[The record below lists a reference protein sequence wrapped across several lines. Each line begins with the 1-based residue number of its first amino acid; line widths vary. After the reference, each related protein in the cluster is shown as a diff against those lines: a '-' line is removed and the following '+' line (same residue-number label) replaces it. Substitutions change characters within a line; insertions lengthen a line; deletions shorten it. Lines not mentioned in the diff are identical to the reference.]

1 MMHTLSEVQMICSLP
16 ERRPALAAL
25 MPARRLNFGKFAVAA
40 ENTFLS
46 LVFAAL
52 VLLPLAEILL
62 RSTAGIGFEG
72 SSSLV
77 QHLTLVVGILGAAVA
92 ARETRLLGFSAA
104 ALIDGRAGRWARFSA
119 FVAAAAVSALLCI
132 ASLQFVRAE
141 YAAGRILAHG
151 IPVWIVE
158 SLMPLGFGII
168 ALRLILSAADRVAGR
183 IYAGVLAAACVALF
197 VFVPFE
203 PRDMVAPGLAV
214 LLVATLLGAPLF
226 AVIGGAALLLLWSSG
241 VPIASVAVDHYSLSA
256 NPSLPAI
263 PLFTLAGYFLA
274 ESGAPRRLIEVFD
287 SLFGRFRGS
296 AAIVTVLVC
305 TFFTSFTGAS
315 GVTILALGGLAMPL
329 LMGAGYRERT
339 ALGLI
344 TGGGLP
350 GVLLF
355 PALPLILYAI
365 VAKTSIEAMFVGG
378 LMPAAL
384 MLGIVLW
391 WGLRQRPAGDAGR
404 TPFDRVRLARALWAA
419 KWELALP
426 AIPITVL
433 LGGLATP
440 VEAAAATALYAGFVA
455 TAIHR
460 EVRFYPDIP
469 RIITECGLLVG
480 GILLILGV
488 ALALTN
494 FLVDAQVPEHAVE
507 WVKQHIQS
515 PWAFL
520 LALNIFLLAV
530 GCVMDIFSAIVVI
543 TPLIVP
549 LGLAFGVH
557 PVHLGMIFLANME
570 LGYLTPPI
578 GLNLFF
584 ASYRFGK
591 PIPEV
596 CWSVAPLFLALCAGV
611 LAITYVP
618 WLSLGLPGLL
628 R

>member
-1 MMHTLSEVQMICSLP
+1 
-16 ERRPALAAL
+16 
-25 MPARRLNFGKFAVAA
+25 MPARRINVAKLAVAA

-62 RSTAGIGFEG
+62 RAAAGVGFEG

-92 ARETRLLGFSAA
+92 AREARLLGFSAA
-104 ALIDGRAGRWARFSA
+104 ALIDGRAGRWAKFSA

-141 YAAGRILAHG
+141 HAAGRILAHG

-168 ALRLILSAADRVAGR
+168 ALRLLLSAANGIAGR
-183 IYAGVLAAACVALF
+183 LWAGVLAAAWVALF
-197 VFVPFE
+197 VLIPFE
-203 PRDMVAPGLAV
+203 PRELVAPGLVV

-226 AVIGGAALLLLWSSG
+226 AVIGGAALLLLWGSG
-241 VPIASVAVDHYSLSA
+241 VPIASAAVDHYSLSA

-274 ESGAPRRLIEVFD
+274 ESGAPRRLIEVFA
-287 SLFGRFRGS
+287 SLFGRFRGG
-296 AAIVTVLVC
+296 AAMVTVLVC

-329 LMGAGYRERT
+329 LTAAGYRERT

-365 VAKTSIEAMFVGG
+365 VAKTSIESMFVGG

-384 MLGIVLW
+384 MLGIALC
-391 WGLRQRPAGDAGR
+391 WGLRQRPAGNPAR
-404 TPFDRVRLARALWAA
+404 TPFDRARLARALWAA

-426 AIPITVL
+426 AIPMTIL

-455 TAIHR
+455 TVIHR

-494 FLVDAQVPEHAVE
+494 FMVDAQIPEHAVD

-584 ASYRFGK
+584 SSYRFDR

-596 CWSVAPLFLALCAGV
+596 CRAVAPLFTALLAGV
-611 LAITYVP
+611 LVITYVP
-618 WLSLGLPGLL
+618 WLSTGLL
-628 R
+628 SIQR